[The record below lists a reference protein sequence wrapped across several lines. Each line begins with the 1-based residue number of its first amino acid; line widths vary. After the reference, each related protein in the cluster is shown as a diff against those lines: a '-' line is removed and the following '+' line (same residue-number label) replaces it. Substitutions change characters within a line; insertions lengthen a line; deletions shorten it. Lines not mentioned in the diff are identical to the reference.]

1 MNLTNYRTRLSIDIS
16 REHADKLYKY
26 LEWGIK
32 GKVFRVIVSDLI
44 EMIEK
49 FGVTQVVGAFL
60 ERHITL
66 QDIVKIKLEE
76 KDGKAN
82 PNNRT
87 SG

>member
-1 MNLTNYRTRLSIDIS
+1 MNLTNYRARLSIDIP

-32 GKVFRVIVSDLI
+32 GKVFRVIVNDLI

-49 FGVTQVVGAFL
+49 FGVTMVVGAFL

-66 QDIVKIKLEE
+66 QDIVKIGLED
-76 KDGKAN
+76 KDDKTN
-82 PNNRT
+82 STN
-87 SG
+87 